1 MKVTF
6 PNFFKLII
14 VLIVVL
20 STVSCD
26 KKSDLLME
34 YVLSDNLQKEQLDGL
49 VADDFSKI
57 KTD

>member
-26 KKSDLLME
+26 KESDLLME

-49 VADDFSKI
+49 VVDDFSKI

>member
-26 KKSDLLME
+26 KESDLLME

>member
-49 VADDFSKI
+49 VADDFLR
-57 KTD
+57 

>member
-14 VLIVVL
+14 VLIVVV

-26 KKSDLLME
+26 KESDLLME